1 MRHLPRTTVLML
13 VLGTL
18 NGAWSANPPDQA
30 TVQAIYKKLCAAAGL
45 LQGAPI
51 LEFDD
56 ASAGKTGAFTDF
68 DHEPTRIVVE
78 RKALETCAT
87 FGART
92 NDAVAFLLGHELAH
106 FSMGHG
112 WGMDFQRISDHSKV
126 KAEMAQAFENN
137 KAYHLFETQADHR
150 GAFFAYI
157 AGYVPEL
164 VADTLLQRL
173 YGVYGWGVKN
183 ERLSGQAR
191 SGSTAPYW
199 SETVSGNDHGPSP
212 GRPTL
217 DPGPT

>member
-1 MRHLPRTTVLML
+1 MPGTAQVNVNPRKIPRQ
-13 VLGTL
+13 
-18 NGAWSANPPDQA
+18 ARAQA
-30 TVQAIYKKLCAAAGL
+30 TVEAIYKKLCAAAGL

-157 AGYVPEL
+157 AGYVPDGACIQL
-164 VADTLLQRL
+164 GMNAVVVVHSRL
-173 YGVYGWGVKN
+173 
-183 ERLSGQAR
+183 GQATTR
-191 SGSTAPYW
+191 SRHVAVNSFRW
-199 SETVSGNDHGPSP
+199 
-212 GRPTL
+212 
-217 DPGPT
+217 